1 MENYR
6 YIKKTLEKLPQTPLL
21 ARIQRLGKASEQRQ
35 KQLSTHRPTSLA
47 ALTER
52 EYEIVK
58 LMASRLRN
66 REIAEKLFLSE
77 GSVKQY
83 INQIY
88 SKLQIEGDTHS
99 KRKQLFQLLEEKP
112 NFWLIAFCLLSS
124 YNNSYGGI
132 FYLLFLKKGGYPRG
146 RTVIDSAKKEEYYDK
161 TNIQQPACAGYGG
174 RAAADDSMG
183 G

>member
-1 MENYR
+1 MQNAALPKHGGYCIIKTEEAQALLLQALQEAEPDEFLLPFVENYR
-6 YIKKTLEKLPQTPLL
+6 YIKKTLEKLPQTPLI

-35 KQLSTHRPTSLA
+35 KQLSTHRPASLV

-99 KRKQLFQLLEEKP
+99 KRKQLFQLLEEK
-112 NFWLIAFCLLSS
+112 
-124 YNNSYGGI
+124 
-132 FYLLFLKKGGYPRG
+132 
-146 RTVIDSAKKEEYYDK
+146 T
-161 TNIQQPACAGYGG
+161 
-174 RAAADDSMG
+174 
-183 G
+183 